1 MTNGMPLVLR
11 AAMKPIPTLTSPLPS
26 VDLGSMQAAPAHFER
41 SDVTAVPAA
50 RVVGEAMVAYV
61 LAGAY
66 IDKFGGDTMTELT
79 TALMTYSAVL
89 EERGLWHH
97 S

>member
-1 MTNGMPLVLR
+1 MEATR
-11 AAMKPIPTLTSPLPS
+11 AH
-26 VDLGSMQAAPAHFER
+26 VER

-66 IDKFGGDTMTELT
+66 LDKFGGDSMFELLRVVD
-79 TALMTYSAVL
+79 AYGAEL
-89 EERGLWHH
+89 EARGLWRR